1 MRERSPDPLCDHR
14 EGAPSRARLLLSALA
29 LGAALLLPSAARAEE
44 NLLHGPHPFL
54 KENELSVHVLIGE
67 GQGDAISGSKLEF
80 EYGYRLTPG
89 PAPFWLNLLVSFQ
102 HSGCN
107 LAPGGTGDCP
117 GVTGD
122 IVETMAGAKWKLA
135 TPIPLVPFL
144 RANGGLVFAFPN
156 GATDAMGVA
165 IRAAGGANYFFFD
178 WLGLGAEVGFS
189 LGRIDYDGTFPGSH
203 TYSIVD
209 FGGGLE
215 FQF

>member
-1 MRERSPDPLCDHR
+1 MRERSPDPL
-14 EGAPSRARLLLSALA
+14 LLSAFV
-29 LGAALLLPSAARAEE
+29 LGAALLLPTAARAAAEE

-67 GQGDAISGSKLEF
+67 GQGDAISGAKLEL

-89 PAPFWLNLLVSFQ
+89 PAPFWLNLLISFEN
-102 HSGCN
+102 SGCN
-107 LAPGGTGDCP
+107 ESPGGTDCASA
-117 GVTGD
+117 TGD

-135 TPIPLVPFL
+135 TPIPVVPFVKGN
-144 RANGGLVFAFPN
+144 AGLVFAFPN
-156 GATDAMGVA
+156 GANNAMGVA

-189 LGRIDYDGTFPGSH
+189 LGRIAYDSTFTGSH

>member
-1 MRERSPDPLCDHR
+1 MRERSPDPL
-14 EGAPSRARLLLSALA
+14 LLSALV
-29 LGAALLLPSAARAEE
+29 LGAALLLPTAARAAAEE

-67 GQGDAISGSKLEF
+67 GQGDAISGAKLEL

-89 PAPFWLNLLVSFQ
+89 PAPFWLNLLISFE

-107 LAPGGTGDCP
+107 ESPGGSGDCP

-135 TPIPLVPFL
+135 TPIPVVPFVKGN
-144 RANGGLVFAFPN
+144 AGLVFAFPN
-156 GATDAMGVA
+156 GANNAMGVA

-189 LGRIDYDGTFPGSH
+189 LGRIAYDSTFTGSH